1 MNYKLGSYLPSP
13 WCFALLLTLAACDS
27 SNEAEPQVNN
37 SGPVRSV
44 QLKTSGSISG
54 EFSPADESKT
64 KLVARCDSGDFAIF
78 TILFRP
84 AEGWRQVGASVQTK
98 DAIKAGQTG
107 PVEIDWVL
115 ITFTDDNYD
124 ATEFR
129 GPAEFVINSNDINAP
144 RLSATIKGQIPGY
157 GGIMATEKVEPDR
170 SIDFKFDFDLNFACG
185 LTG

>member
-1 MNYKLGSYLPSP
+1 MNYKFSTYLSLN
-13 WCFALLLTLAACDS
+13 WCFALLLTLVACGS
-27 SNEAEPQVNN
+27 SSEAELQVNT
-37 SGPVRSV
+37 SGPVRSA
-44 QLKTSGSISG
+44 QLKTSGSIAG
-54 EFSPADESKT
+54 EFFPADVSKT
-64 KLVARCDSGDFAIF
+64 KLVARCDSGGFAIF

-107 PVEIDWVL
+107 LVEIDWVL
-115 ITFTDDNYD
+115 ITFADDNYD

-144 RLSATIKGQIPGY
+144 RMSATIKGQIPGY

-170 SIDFKFDFDLNFACG
+170 SIDLELDFDLNFACG
-185 LTG
+185 LTE